1 MHCILTQDENMKS
14 KNKKIY
20 TTPELE
26 FLSNETTLMAPTSVG
41 VYDEGNV
48 DTGIWENDNLIGNGN
63 GKIFFDK
70 GEGKNGNYDPWDSDN
85 W

>member
-1 MHCILTQDENMKS
+1 MHCILTQDGNMKS

-26 FLSNETTLMAPTSVG
+26 FLSNETTLMTPYSMWG
-41 VYDEGNV
+41 VHPDDNEPWQGGNP
-48 DTGIWENDNLIGNGN
+48 DHDGIFI
-63 GKIFFDK
+63 DK
-70 GEGKNGNYDPWDSDN
+70 GKDNYNKGEYDPWDSNN